1 MKRFIYIFISALP
14 LILLLSCSTM
24 DFYRD
29 YQTRTTYDEF
39 EDNERNSL
47 LWNYIGS
54 DNASFGTEWVLNFGV
69 VQYKHKN
76 SPGVKYILE
85 IVYGGSKWIN
95 VLEENSLTLL
105 VDSDKYYY
113 STKRVDRETRV
124 SQGRDL
130 HQERAFYP
138 VSRQEIY
145 KIANAKS
152 VRVKLSGDDFYVKG
166 YFVEKNFP
174 NLKRF
179 LKEFDK

>member
-1 MKRFIYIFISALP
+1 
-14 LILLLSCSTM
+14 M
-24 DFYRD
+24 DYYRE

-54 DNASFGTEWVLNFGV
+54 DNESYGTEWVLNFGV
-69 VQYKHKN
+69 VQYKHKK
-76 SPGVKYILE
+76 SPEVNYILE

-95 VLEENSLTLL
+95 ILEDNSLTLL
-105 VDSDKYYY
+105 VDSKKYYY
-113 STKRVDRETRV
+113 STKKIETETRT
-124 SQGRDL
+124 SKGRDL

-138 VSRQEIY
+138 ISRGELY
-145 KIANAKS
+145 NLANAKS
-152 VRVKLSGDDFYVKG
+152 VRVKLQGQDFYVKG
-166 YFVEKNFP
+166 YFVEKNFS